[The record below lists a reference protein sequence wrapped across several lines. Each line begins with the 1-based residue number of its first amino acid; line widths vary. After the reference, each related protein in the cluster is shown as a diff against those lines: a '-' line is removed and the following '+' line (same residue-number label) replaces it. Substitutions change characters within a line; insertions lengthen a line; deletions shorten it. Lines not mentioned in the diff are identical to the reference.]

1 MPTASSACRDW
12 RPGSPTKSPSAASS
26 LQTPCSTWTPRQRER
41 KTWATSVCDLAVSDK
56 ATPGRIYFGRTYGL
70 IPGNFCKALDSEPGG
85 AGVKHELCVERVAK
99 VILRGRV

>member
-26 LQTPCSTWTPRQRER
+26 LQPPCSTWTPRQRER

-56 ATPGRIYFGRTYGL
+56 ATPGMIYFGRTYGL
-70 IPGNFCKALDSEPGG
+70 IPGNFCKALDIKPDGE
-85 AGVKHELCVERVAK
+85 VVTQDIFVERVAK
-99 VILRGRV
+99 VIL